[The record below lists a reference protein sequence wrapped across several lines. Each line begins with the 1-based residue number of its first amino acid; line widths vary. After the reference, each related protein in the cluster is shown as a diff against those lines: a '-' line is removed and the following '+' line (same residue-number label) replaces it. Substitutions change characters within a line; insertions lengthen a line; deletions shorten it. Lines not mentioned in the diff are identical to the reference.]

1 VRSVLVAARAP
12 SGHYALVRTSGLVL
26 VPGFLLLC
34 LPGCSSDS
42 NSIETLN
49 VESTSDVS
57 DLPDPVP
64 ALPDGARSLV
74 AVIIDAPASVAANED
89 FDFVVELRNRSM
101 EAIDLSSPCPWFHA
115 VFGESGTNSDAV
127 GQLPC
132 DELGPI
138 ASGGRTR
145 LRIPM
150 TAPTSATAGEGGEW
164 AELSWRLGNTGSV
177 IASIPLPMDGI

>member
-1 VRSVLVAARAP
+1 
-12 SGHYALVRTSGLVL
+12 VRTSGLVL
-26 VPGFLLLC
+26 VPGLLLLC
-34 LPGCSSDS
+34 LAACSSDS

-49 VESTSDVS
+49 VESTPDVS

-64 ALPDGARSLV
+64 ALPDGARSIE
-74 AVIIDAPASVAANED
+74 AVIIDAPTSVGANEH

-101 EAIDLSSPCPWFHA
+101 EAIDLSPCPWFHA

-145 LRIPM
+145 FLIPM
-150 TAPTSATAGEGGEW
+150 TAPTSATAGEGGNW
-164 AELSWRLGNTGSV
+164 ASLSWQLGNTGSII
-177 IASIPLPMDGI
+177 IATIPLPMDGI